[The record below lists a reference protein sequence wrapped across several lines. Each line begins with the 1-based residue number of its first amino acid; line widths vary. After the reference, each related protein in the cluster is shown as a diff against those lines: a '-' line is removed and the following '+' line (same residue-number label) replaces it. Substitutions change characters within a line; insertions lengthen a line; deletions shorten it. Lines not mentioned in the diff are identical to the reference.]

1 MGNIDA
7 KFYFLG
13 ANSRIE
19 SVLEVLN
26 PEGMYIGE
34 NVLIQ
39 KDSLFQ
45 IPYNNVESKPRIVI
59 ENGCNI
65 GTKCTISAA
74 NRIVI
79 KRECII
85 AANVYISDYNHKYE
99 NIGIPIMYQGISSFE
114 NEVVIGEGTLIA
126 NNCVIEGNVK
136 IGRGCTIEANSLV
149 NSDIPDYCVAVGN
162 PAKVI
167 KTFNFET
174 GKWVKIKDSD
184 ELISVLKE
192 REKAQPIL
200 SICIPTY
207 NRSKYLDKCLKSIFD
222 YVGDDKNIEVVVSD
236 NNSEDNTKEIVDK
249 YMSMYNNLKY
259 FKNEQNIGVDRNITE
274 ALNRGTGKFL
284 ASHGDDDYFAPLS
297 IYKIINKLYENR
309 ECSVFYMFNRTNA
322 SEKKNCGI
330 NNFIKDVSFY
340 CTFISGII
348 LNKNDYKIIEDK
360 YKFIHFSLNQVYLQL
375 LILKD
380 NKKYCVLY
388 DYFLAQSGERKPCG
402 YNFAEVFINNYL
414 EILNYFKQYGLT
426 DNVIKDDKKRLME
439 SMILP
444 WYRRIKSGEVKLDIT
459 NIDEY
464 INKYYSDE
472 PYFEELLTIL
482 KSI

>member
-1 MGNIDA
+1 MKSIDA

-39 KDSLFQ
+39 KDCLFQ
-45 IPYNNVESKPRIVI
+45 IPYNNVDSKPRIVI
-59 ENGCNI
+59 ENGCNV
-65 GTKCTISAA
+65 GRKCRISAA

-79 KRECII
+79 KRDCIM
-85 AANVYISDYNHKYE
+85 AENVYITDYNRKYE
-99 NIGIPIMYQGISSFE
+99 NTGIPIMYQGIISFE
-114 NEVVIGEGTLIA
+114 NEIVIGEGTCIE
-126 NNCVIEGNVK
+126 NNCVIKGNVK

-167 KTFNFET
+167 KAFNFET
-174 GKWVKIKDSD
+174 GKWVKIKDSG

-192 REKAQPIL
+192 REKVQPIL

-207 NRSKYLDKCLKSIFD
+207 NRAQYLDKCLKSIFD
-222 YVGDDKNIEVVVSD
+222 YIGEDKNIEVVVSD

-249 YMSMYNNLKY
+249 YMAMYSNFKY
-259 FKNEQNIGVDRNITE
+259 FKNEKNVGADRNIIE
-274 ALNRGTGKFL
+274 ALNRGTGKFI
-284 ASHGDDDYFAPLS
+284 ASHGDDDYFAPFS

-309 ECSVFYMFNRTNA
+309 DCSVFYMFNRTDA
-322 SEKKNCGI
+322 SKKKNFGI

-348 LNKNDYKIIEDK
+348 LKKNDYKSIEDK
-360 YKFIHFSLNQVYLQL
+360 YKFVHFKLNQVYLQL
-375 LILKD
+375 LMLKD
-380 NKKYCVLY
+380 NEEYCVLY
-388 DYFLAQSGERKPCG
+388 DYFLEQSGERKPDG

-414 EILNYFKQYGLT
+414 EILNYFKQYGLN
-426 DNVIKDDKKRLME
+426 DNVIRDDKKKLME

-444 WYRRIKSGEVKLDIT
+444 WYRRIKSGEIKLGVT

-464 INKYYSDE
+464 INKYYKDE
-472 PYFEELLTIL
+472 PYFEELLTIF

>member
-1 MGNIDA
+1 MDT

-13 ANSRIE
+13 VNSRIE
-19 SVLEVLN
+19 SVLDVLN

-34 NVLIQ
+34 NVFIQ
-39 KDSLFQ
+39 KDCLFK
-45 IPYNNVESKPRIVI
+45 IPCNNIDSKPRIVI

-65 GTKCTISAA
+65 GRRCTISAV

-85 AANVYISDYNHKYE
+85 AENVYIADYNFKYE
-99 NIGIPIMYQGISSFE
+99 SIGIPIMHQGITSFE
-114 NEVVIGEGTLIA
+114 GEVVIGEGTWIG
-126 NNCVIEGNVK
+126 NNCVIAGNVK
-136 IGRGCTIEANSLV
+136 IGRGCTIGANSLV

-162 PAKVI
+162 PAKII
-167 KTFNFET
+167 KVFNFES

-184 ELISVLKE
+184 GLISVLKE
-192 REKAQPIL
+192 REKMQPIL

-222 YVGDDKNIEVVVSD
+222 YIGNDKSIEVVVSD
-236 NNSEDNTKEIVDK
+236 NNSQDNTKEIVDK
-249 YMSMYNNLKY
+249 YISMYSNFKY
-259 FKNEQNIGVDRNITE
+259 FKNEQNIGADRNIME

-284 ASHGDDDYFAPLS
+284 ASHGDDDYFAPFS

-309 ECSVFYMFNRTNA
+309 DCSVFYMFNRTSA

-348 LNKNDYKIIEDK
+348 LKKSDYKIIEDK
-360 YKFIHFSLNQVYLQL
+360 YKFVHFKLNQVYLQL
-375 LILKD
+375 LMLKD
-380 NKKYCVLY
+380 NKEYCVLY
-388 DYFLAQSGERKPCG
+388 DYFLAESGEHKPYG

-414 EILNYFKQYGLT
+414 EILNYFKQYGLN
-426 DNVIKDDKKRLME
+426 DNVIIDDKKKLME

-444 WYRRIKSGEVKLDIT
+444 WYRRIKSGEIKLDVT

-464 INKYYSDE
+464 INKYYRGE
-472 PYFEELLTIL
+472 PYFEELLTII